1 MLDLLNIKISA
12 VALTKDNFE
21 DHTNLWNRVA
31 VGEFQVVYATPEILL
46 EHHGHFLLDVVK
58 SDCPFI
64 KNLVAVAVDECHLV
78 WDWEDFRQE
87 YGDIGKLRSLLRRVP
102 FICLS
107 ATLTP
112 NVAAYVHEVCR
123 LRYSTVRF
131 NLPIRRD
138 NINLIVSK
146 IDRPGIDH
154 LLDLIPTLHRD
165 SDHTTIRK
173 TLIFHDKIDP
183 GIDIANE
190 LIARLPPTV
199 NKIPADTIVASYY
212 STLDAKAKSKTL
224 ADLIK
229 GDTRI
234 VICTDAFGLG
244 IDIPDIEIVIQWQVD
259 EKLMASTLYQCIGRA
274 ARGKDVEGIAV
285 IYVQKSII
293 DSIDKKNWAEKMGEW
308 QDVWRDDPETQI
320 DSAVY
325 DLEQDMEGLC
335 VIPVSKE
342 RDIRR
347 FGLPVRVDTES
358 RVKKHV
364 LSLYRDAT
372 SLREAFR
379 QTRKEI
385 RGNRQNPVPMI
396 KKLDPPVLWFICT
409 QGCRHMVFGMIFQD
423 LDIFKRSHHH
433 WCCDWCSFHSDEH
446 DPKTHTT
453 AGISVGH
460 SMLNPNPSTKPIATK
475 TDVLAAGVRP
485 EKITLRHIGLIRW
498 RLIKLREAI
507 WKSLSYPDTD
517 PDIIFMD
524 KVLEYVM
531 SNLKKIVV
539 PENVVDVLV
548 KGGVS
553 PQLSLLSEM
562 HIIQIYL
569 TIDDALT
576 KKTPDIPILPCPP
589 VVNGI
594 SCSSCL
600 TKCRYSYD
608 DFTEIGRKKT

>member
-1 MLDLLNIKISA
+1 VLDLLNIKISA
-12 VALTKDNFE
+12 IALTKDNFE
-21 DHTNLWNRVA
+21 EHINLWKRVEA
-31 VGEFQVVYATPEILL
+31 GEFRMVYATPEILL
-46 EHHGHFLLDVVK
+46 EHRGHFLLDVVK

-64 KNLVAVAVDECHLV
+64 KNLIAVAIDECHLV

-87 YGDIGKLRSLLRRVP
+87 YGDIGKLRSLLSRVP

-112 NVAAYVHEVCR
+112 NVAAYVHQVCR
-123 LRYSTVRF
+123 LSYSTVRF

-154 LLDLIPTLHRD
+154 LLDRIPKLHPN
-165 SDHTTIRK
+165 SDHKTIRK
-173 TLIFHDKIDP
+173 TLIFYDKIDP

-224 ADLIK
+224 ADLRK

-244 IDIPDIEIVIQWQVD
+244 IDIPDIEVVIQWHVD
-259 EKLMASTLYQCIGRA
+259 EKLMASTLYQRIGRA

-285 IYVQKSII
+285 VYIQKSLL
-293 DSIDKKNWAEKMGEW
+293 DSIAKKNWAETMTEW
-308 QDVWRDDPETQI
+308 QNVWKDDHETLV
-320 DSAVY
+320 DLAVY
-325 DLEQDMEGLC
+325 DIEQTMEGLC
-335 VIPVSKE
+335 VVPVSKE

-347 FGLPVRVDTES
+347 FGLPVRVDTEFK
-358 RVKKHV
+358 VKKHI
-364 LSLYRDAT
+364 LSLYSEAA

-379 QTRKEI
+379 QAKREI
-385 RGNRQNPVPMI
+385 RGNRQNQVSMA

-423 LDIFKRSHHH
+423 IDVLMRSHRH

-446 DPKTHTT
+446 DLKKHTT
-453 AGISVGH
+453 AGISVDL
-460 SMLNPNPSTKPIATK
+460 SMLNPNPPSKPVATK
-475 TDVLAAGVRP
+475 TDSPAAKVRA

-507 WKSLSYPDTD
+507 WKTLPYPDTD
-517 PDIIFMD
+517 PDIVFTD
-524 KVLEYVM
+524 KVLEHVM
-531 SNLKKIVV
+531 SNLNRIVS
-539 PENVVDVLV
+539 PEDVVNVMV
-548 KGGVS
+548 KAGVS

-569 TIDDALT
+569 TIDSALLN
-576 KKTPDIPILPCPP
+576 KVPDIPIAPRPP
-589 VVNGI
+589 VINGI
-594 SCSSCL
+594 SYFSCL
-600 TKCRYSYD
+600 AKYRYSYNG
-608 DFTEIGRKKT
+608 FTETPRDKT